1 MIYSIDE
8 IEEIIFLSRNT
19 IIRRIKDLGL
29 VPQFKDT
36 SKTHYYDEEQIELIK
51 ENRYID
57 YKKFEP
63 IFEVF
68 CIYESKLNY
77 TSYI

>member
-8 IEEIIFLSRNT
+8 IEELIYISRNT
-19 IIRRIKDLGL
+19 IRQRIKDLGL

-36 SKTHYYDEEQIELIK
+36 SKTHYFNEEQIELIK

-57 YKKFEP
+57 YQKFTPTIE
-63 IFEVF
+63 IF

-77 TSYI
+77 N